1 MKPRKAAALI
11 CATLILSGCAEKT
24 ESVTETRELPRE
36 TTSVAPMPVGTEE
49 APVWEISTED
59 FETAEENGGI
69 VIVRYTGEAVN
80 VVIPAE
86 VGGKSVVGIGEEAFY
101 ENRTL
106 ESVVIPDGVTVI
118 GAQAFFG
125 CERLSNLVIPESVT
139 EFGWTW
145 NGLLDR
151 IVGMPFEGTPWLSE
165 KRAEN
170 PLVIV
175 NGVVLD
181 GKTCAGSVT
190 IPDGTVEILAGAFQE
205 NTEIES
211 VTIPDGVLSI
221 GEEAFFGCTRLKE
234 AVLPDSVA
242 SIGNYAFMWCDHL
255 ENVVF
260 PNRAVEMGRNIF
272 SGNIIDAEHPDP
284 CPWICRMR
292 EENPLVIVNGN
303 LLDAMEC
310 DGEIVVPD
318 GVLSICPSAFSEL
331 GLNMRPTGVRLPEGI
346 TRIPAA
352 LFQGCRLL
360 ESVTI
365 PDSVTEIGEEAF
377 FDCQSLARLVLPDG
391 LEKMGGSIFS
401 QFDRCEVVYRGETY
415 SSDRYDELYALFGV
429 E

>member
-1 MKPRKAAALI
+1 MKLNKTALSVCAAL
-11 CATLILSGCAEKT
+11 ALILSGCAERSKEDRIGDMT
-24 ESVTETRELPRE
+24 KTREVPPE
-36 TTSVAPMPVGTEE
+36 TTSVTDKPAETEE
-49 APVWEISTED
+49 EPVRETDAED
-59 FETAEENGGI
+59 FETVEENGRLTI
-69 VIVRYTGEAVN
+69 SRYTGEDTS

-86 VGGKSVVGIGEEAFY
+86 I
-101 ENRTL
+101 
-106 ESVVIPDGVTVI
+106 
-118 GAQAFFG
+118 
-125 CERLSNLVIPESVT
+125 
-139 EFGWTW
+139 
-145 NGLLDR
+145 
-151 IVGMPFEGTPWLSE
+151 
-165 KRAEN
+165 
-170 PLVIV
+170 
-175 NGVVLD
+175 D
-181 GKTCAGSVT
+181 GKAVVRIG
-190 IPDGTVEILAGAFQE
+190 AGAFRE

-242 SIGNYAFMWCDHL
+242 SIESFAFMWCDNL

-284 CPWICRMR
+284 CPWICKMR

-318 GVLSICPSAFSEL
+318 GVLSICPSAFSEV
-331 GLNMRPTGVRLPEGI
+331 GLNMRPTGVRLSEGI

-352 LFQGCRLL
+352 LFQGCRRM

-365 PDSVTEIGEEAF
+365 PDSVTEIGSGAF
-377 FDCQSLARLVLPDG
+377 EYCYGLDQLTLPDG
-391 LEKMGGSIFS
+391 VVKIDGSLFS
-401 QFDRCEVVYRGETY
+401 PLDHCTVVYRGESY
-415 SSDRYDELYALFGV
+415 PPERYDDLYAAING

>member
-11 CATLILSGCAEKT
+11 CAALILSGCAEGT
-24 ESVTETRELPRE
+24 ESVTETREVPSK
-36 TTSVAPMPVGTEE
+36 TTPDAPMPVGIEE
-49 APVWEISTED
+49 ATVWETSAED

-86 VGGKSVVGIGEEAFY
+86 IGGKAVVGIGDKAFY

-106 ESVVIPDGVTVI
+106 ESVVIPDGVTEI

-125 CERLSNLVIPESVT
+125 CERLSGLIIP
-139 EFGWTW
+139 
-145 NGLLDR
+145 
-151 IVGMPFEGTPWLSE
+151 
-165 KRAEN
+165 
-170 PLVIV
+170 
-175 NGVVLD
+175 
-181 GKTCAGSVT
+181 
-190 IPDGTVEILAGAFQE
+190 
-205 NTEIES
+205 ES

-221 GEEAFFGCTRLKE
+221 GEEAFFGCTQLKE

-242 SIGNYAFMWCDHL
+242 SIENFAFMWCDHL
-255 ENVVF
+255 ETVVF
-260 PNRAVEMGRNIF
+260 PNRAVEMGRNVF

-284 CPWICRMR
+284 CPWICKMR
-292 EENPLVIVNGN
+292 EEDPLVIVNGN

-346 TRIPAA
+346 IRIPAA
-352 LFQGCRLL
+352 LFQGCRRL

-365 PDSVTEIGEEAF
+365 PESVTEIGENAF
-377 FDCQSLARLVLPDG
+377 SDCKSLVRLVLPDG

-401 QFDRCEVVYRGETY
+401 LFDHCEVVYRDEAY
-415 SSDRYDELYALFGV
+415 SSERYDELYALFGV

>member
-11 CATLILSGCAEKT
+11 CAALILSGCAEGT
-24 ESVTETRELPRE
+24 ESVTETREVPSK
-36 TTSVAPMPVGTEE
+36 TPPDAPMPVGIEE
-49 APVWEISTED
+49 ASVWETSAED

-86 VGGKSVVGIGEEAFY
+86 IGGKAVVGIGEEAFY

-106 ESVVIPDGVTVI
+106 ESVVIPDGVTMI
-118 GAQAFFG
+118 GTQAFFG
-125 CERLSNLVIPESVT
+125 CERLSGLIIPESVR

-145 NGLLDR
+145 NKSFDR
-151 IVGMPFEGTPWLSE
+151 AVGMPFEGTPWLSE

-190 IPDGTVEILAGAFQE
+190 IPEGTVEILAGAFQE
-205 NTEIES
+205 NAEIES

-221 GEEAFFGCTRLKE
+221 GEAAFFGCTRLKE

-242 SIGNYAFMWCDHL
+242 SIGNFAFMWCDHL

-284 CPWICRMR
+284 CPWVCKMR

-310 DGEIVVPD
+310 DGEIAVPD
-318 GVLSICPSAFSEL
+318 GVVSICPSAFSEL

-352 LFQGCRLL
+352 LFQGCRRM

-365 PDSVTEIGEEAF
+365 PGSVTEIGENAF
-377 FDCQSLARLVLPDG
+377 SDCQSLARLVLPDG

-401 QFDRCEVVYRGETY
+401 DFDRCEVVYRGETY
-415 SSDRYDELYALFGV
+415 SSERYDELYALFGV